1 MIFRFGVN
9 EKIQKKQRHTM
20 KKQKFLAPIY
30 GLKKSPR
37 KSIKLDKNI
46 LIRAIDLFA
55 EEHKYFKSFGLK
67 GSYDAVLEVNY
78 EYDSNNPSEPF
89 PGLFI
94 NLINK
99 FDASLVVYGDGIVG
113 VAGVIPATKDSIP
126 GGGILSSSARPQ
138 YEEKLDKEIDE
149 DFATYYKNFVKAYDM
164 RPAAFDVYRRSCER
178 FSNND
183 RAIDSC
189 TILES
194 LFVPP
199 NERSK
204 KSFILYGLNILRFN
218 TDEIKSIDDLIE
230 YRNAIIHA
238 DRKKQLK
245 LLSGSKYTH
254 KWFEDTFKLIR
265 RILYKY
271 VESPWS

>member
-1 MIFRFGVN
+1 M
-9 EKIQKKQRHTM
+9 KKKQF
-20 KKQKFLAPIY
+20 FLAPIY

-37 KSIKLDKNI
+37 QSIKLDKNI
-46 LIRAIDLFA
+46 LIRAVDLFA
-55 EEHKYFKSFGLK
+55 EEHKHFESFGLK
-67 GSYDAVLEVNY
+67 GSYDGVLEVNY
-78 EYDSNNPSEPF
+78 EYDSDNPSEPF

-99 FDASLVVYGDGIVG
+99 FDASLVVYGDGVVG
-113 VAGVIPATKDSIP
+113 VAGVIPAPKEDFS
-126 GGGILSSSARPQ
+126 GGGILSSSAKPQ

-149 DFATYYKNFVKAYDM
+149 NFAVYYKKFIKAYDM
-164 RPAAFDVYRRSCER
+164 RPVAFDVYRRSCDR

-183 RAIDSC
+183 RTIDSC

-199 NERSK
+199 GERSK
-204 KSFILYGLNILRFN
+204 KSFILSGLNILMFSA
-218 TDEIKSIDDLIE
+218 DEIKAIDDLIE

-245 LLSGSKYTH
+245 LLSGSKYKY
-254 KWFEDTFKLIR
+254 KWFEDTFKIIR

-271 VESPWS
+271 VENPWK

>member
-1 MIFRFGVN
+1 M
-9 EKIQKKQRHTM
+9 K

-30 GLKKSPR
+30 GLKKSPK

-46 LIRAIDLFA
+46 LIRAVDIFA
-55 EEHKYFKSFGLK
+55 EEHKHFGKFDLN

-78 EYDSNNPSEPF
+78 EYDSNNAGEPF

-99 FDASLVVYGDGIVG
+99 FDASLVVYGDGVVG
-113 VAGVIPATKDSIP
+113 VAGVVPAPKTDFT
-126 GGGILSSSARPQ
+126 GGGILSSSTRPR

-149 DFATYYKNFVKAYDM
+149 DFVAYYKKFTKAYER
-164 RPAAFDVYRRSCER
+164 RPVAFDVYRRSCDR

-183 RAIDSC
+183 RTIDSC

-199 NERSK
+199 GERSK
-204 KSFILYGLNILRFN
+204 KSFILNGLNILMFSTN
-218 TDEIKSIDDLIE
+218 EIKAIDDLVE

-238 DRKKQLK
+238 DRKNNLNYYQGQNIHIN
-245 LLSGSKYTH
+245 GSKIP
-254 KWFEDTFKLIR
+254 FG
-265 RILYKY
+265 
-271 VESPWS
+271 

>member
-1 MIFRFGVN
+1 MPN
-9 EKIQKKQRHTM
+9 MK

-37 KSIKLDKNI
+37 QGIKLDKNI
-46 LIRAIDLFA
+46 LIRAVDLFA
-55 EEHKYFKSFGLK
+55 DEHKYFGSFGLK
-67 GSYDAVLEVNY
+67 GNYDGVLEVNY
-78 EYDSNNPSEPF
+78 EYDSENPSEPF

-99 FDASLVVYGDGIVG
+99 FDASLVVYGDGVVG
-113 VAGVIPATKDSIP
+113 VAGVFPAPKEDFS
-126 GGGILSSSARPQ
+126 GGGILSSSAKPR
-138 YEEKLDKEIDE
+138 YEEKLDKEIDK
-149 DFATYYKNFVKAYDM
+149 DFAVYYKKFIKAYDM
-164 RPAAFDVYRRSCER
+164 RPVAFDVYRRSSDR

-183 RAIDSC
+183 KTIDSC

-199 NERSK
+199 SERSK
-204 KSFILYGLNILRFN
+204 KSFILYGLNILKFS
-218 TDEIKSIDDLIE
+218 TDEITAIEDLIE

-238 DRKKQLK
+238 NREKQLK
-245 LLSGSKYTH
+245 LLSGSKYKY

-271 VESPWS
+271 VESPWN